1 LRSRARHSAT
11 NSPSAEKDIEIR
23 GLQKRYGEVVAVDH
37 VDLDVAR
44 GEFVALL
51 GPSGCGKTTTLRVI
65 AGFEDPTAG
74 SVRIA
79 GADVVGVPPHKR
91 DVNTVFQHYALFPHM
106 DVEHNV
112 AYGLKQA
119 GVGKADRLRRA
130 HEALTLVRMRGF
142 EHRRPAELS
151 GGQQQRVA
159 LARALVLQPR
169 VLLLDEPLGALDL
182 KLRKEMQLEL
192 KRIQEEVGVTTV
204 IVTHDQEEA
213 MALADRVAVM
223 DAGRIEQLGVP
234 SHVYDAPDT
243 AFVADFIGE
252 LSCLEGTVVAA
263 GPTPV
268 VDCGG
273 GVVIRVG
280 RSLTDAHIGARV
292 RVGLRPEQ
300 VLART
305 SGDGIQA
312 SVVTRMIMGREL
324 QILATLPNGADIIV
338 RQGRGVD
345 PALDACGNGDVISLS
360 WTDRAPM
367 LLTTEPSKRPDVATT
382 HTQINTNEENTA

>member
-1 LRSRARHSAT
+1 MTVALVGSE
-11 NSPSAEKDIEIR
+11 EKDIEIR
-23 GLQKRYGEVVAVDH
+23 GLRKRYGEVVAVDG

-44 GEFVALL
+44 GEFIALL
-51 GPSGCGKTTTLRVI
+51 GPSGCGKTTTLRVL
-65 AGFEDPTAG
+65 AGFEDPTEG

-79 GADVVGVPPHKR
+79 GADVIGVPPHKR

-106 DVEHNV
+106 DVEQNV
-112 AYGLKQA
+112 AYGLKQG
-119 GVGKADRLRRA
+119 GVGKSDRLRRA
-130 HEALTLVRMRGF
+130 HEALALVRMRGF
-142 EHRRPAELS
+142 ERRRPAELS

-234 SHVYDAPDT
+234 SHVYDAPAT
-243 AFVADFIGE
+243 AFVADFIGD
-252 LSCLEGTVVAA
+252 LSCLEGTVVAG
-263 GPTPV
+263 GPTPT
-268 VDCGG
+268 VDCGAG
-273 GVVIRVG
+273 LVIRVG
-280 RSLTDAHIGARV
+280 RSLTDARV
-292 RVGLRPEQ
+292 GDRARVGLRPEQ
-300 VLART
+300 VLARMA
-305 SGDGIQA
+305 GGGVQA
-312 SVVTRMIMGREL
+312 SIVTRMVMGREV
-324 QILATLPNGADIIV
+324 QILATLSNGADIIV

-345 PALDACGNGDVISLS
+345 PALDACGHGDLISLS
-360 WTDRAPM
+360 WTDGAPM
-367 LLTTEPSKRPDVATT
+367 LLTAETSHRPDAAAVHARV
-382 HTQINTNEENTA
+382 NGDEESTA